1 MEKEAF
7 SSDSYEFRSLRVSSF
22 SVKFIF
28 RVMWGFYAGRNKV
41 NTLETV
47 DPCEAVRRPFQ
58 EGEPIIVIEPQGQK
72 HFLTLR
78 SRDKFHHIRMGHISH
93 DEIIGSPP
101 GALLTSEKGQPVV
114 CLRLSFED
122 YILKR
127 LKRRTSIIHPKDLAS
142 LVLRGD
148 IFPGASVLEA
158 GIGSGSVTTMLLRLL
173 GKGGRL
179 ISCERRAEFIQPAL
193 ENVEEARRLFGDTG
207 SVHQVVQGD
216 VYYGI
221 SAANLDM
228 VLLDVPEPD
237 LAAPFAWKALRP
249 GGILLSW
256 LPTVNQVYILG
267 RHLQQ
272 FEGWGVVEIR
282 ELIQRSWDVAE
293 NALRPFHKMTAHT
306 GFLVRARKLDI
317 RGYAPKEKSEDQGVK
332 IQDGE
337 NDD

>member
-1 MEKEAF
+1 MPLISMIGGASSINRGNWKVQLKEQ
-7 SSDSYEFRSLRVSSF
+7 
-22 SVKFIF
+22 
-28 RVMWGFYAGRNKV
+28 
-41 NTLETV
+41 ETRI
-47 DPCEAVRRPFQ
+47 PYQAVRRPFQ
-58 EGEPIIVIEPQGQK
+58 EGEPVIIIEPQGQK

-78 SRDKFHHIRMGHISH
+78 CKDKFHHKRMGHIAH
-93 DEIIGSPP
+93 DEIIGSSP

-114 CLRLSFED
+114 CLRLNFED

-142 LVLRGD
+142 LVMRGD
-148 IFPGASVLEA
+148 LFPGANVLEA

-173 GKGGRL
+173 GTGGRL
-179 ISCERRAEFIQPAL
+179 ISLERRREFINPAL
-193 ENVEEARRLFGDTG
+193 DNVEEARELFGDSG
-207 SVHQVVQGD
+207 AMHQVIEGD
-216 VYYGI
+216 VYCGI
-221 SAANLDM
+221 GAVDLDM

-249 GGILLSW
+249 GGVLLSW

-272 FEGWGVVEIR
+272 SEGWAVLDIR

-306 GFLVRARKLDI
+306 GFLVKARKLDTS
-317 RGYAPKEKSEDQGVK
+317 RYKGEDKPVS
-332 IQDGE
+332 
-337 NDD
+337 